1 MTGALGYFGGG
12 ISSSLWIDNDIN
24 GTLSSL
30 PRADA
35 IDCSSLGPDP
45 TEVSSAAEC
54 PDGCI
59 FVYGMR
65 GETNTCTKDDVE
77 DGLGAQEE
85 QGGGYY
91 LNGMIPLSCQADL
104 PHLHALRWVRFR
116 AAPGGFAST
125 AHYTRRSVSHSS
137 AASGTR
143 LLPRF

>member
-24 GTLSSL
+24 GTLSS
-30 PRADA
+30 PPPAGA

-45 TEVSSAAEC
+45 TEARSAAEC
-54 PDGCI
+54 PEGCI

-65 GETNTCTKDDVE
+65 GEANTCTKDDVK

-104 PHLHALRWVRFR
+104 PHLHALRCVLVR
-116 AAPGGFAST
+116 AAPDGFAFNACCT
-125 AHYTRRSVSHSS
+125 HRSVSHSS
-137 AASGTR
+137 ASGTL

>member
-35 IDCSSLGPDP
+35 INCSSLGPEP
-45 TEVSSAAEC
+45 NEVRSAAEC
-54 PDGCI
+54 PEGCV

-65 GETNTCTKDDVE
+65 GEANTCTKEDVE
-77 DGLGAQEE
+77 DGLGAHEE

-91 LNGMIPLSCQADL
+91 LNGMIPLSCQTDL
-104 PHLHALRWVRFR
+104 PHLRALRWVRF
-116 AAPGGFAST
+116 
-125 AHYTRRSVSHSS
+125 
-137 AASGTR
+137 
-143 LLPRF
+143 

>member
-24 GTLSSL
+24 DTLSSS
-30 PRADA
+30 PPAA
-35 IDCSSLGPDP
+35 PISCNSLGPEP
-45 TEVSSAAEC
+45 TEARSPAEC
-54 PDGCI
+54 PEGCI

-65 GETNTCTKDDVE
+65 GEANSCTKDDVE
-77 DGLGAQEE
+77 DGLGAHEE

-104 PHLHALRWVRFR
+104 PHLRALRCVPFR
-116 AAPGGFAST
+116 AARHGFAGNF
-125 AHYTRRSVSHSS
+125 RRSCSS
-137 AASGTR
+137 ASCSSVASGTR